1 MSPTGHPKLK
11 SISDFFHKLHTPLC
25 LIFLLTFT
33 IFAHSFMSLLLGF
46 CLTFRP
52 HCIDDLSILAWRCTW
67 ETILKQKYSGKN
79 FPVRKFRT
87 NQDQGRGW
95 AKNTVWA
102 FFLISAIIPNY
113 FFCTF
118 FFGICL
124 LNVVFYKQLLM
135 KRSNHAFML
144 FWDCPCPL
152 CLICVRPKFQKHK
165 QANNA

>member
-1 MSPTGHPKLK
+1 MNFPSKYTWAGIYLDFWSPQTEKYFRL
-11 SISDFFHKLHTPLC
+11 FHKLHTPLC

-118 FFGICL
+118 FF
-124 LNVVFYKQLLM
+124 
-135 KRSNHAFML
+135 
-144 FWDCPCPL
+144 
-152 CLICVRPKFQKHK
+152 KFVCWIWYFISSF
-165 QANNA
+165 